1 MTDPSDKEAEALFIA
16 LDTLDQITRPAPSVT
31 RKIGFNELYA
41 YANDP
46 AHPPARDLHDALANN
61 LALRRDL
68 KRLLNKQ
75 ALAHL
80 PRLAAAS
87 SGEISERDGDGFTLR
102 LRASKAQ
109 EDQIYLLI
117 QTEDRDDSPRL
128 LFVEDENGM
137 LHRLIIDDFSEGE
150 AQILLN
156 LQDDILKALR
166 NVKSTV
172 ILR

>member
-1 MTDPSDKEAEALFIA
+1 MIDPSDKEAEALFIA
-16 LDTLDQITRPAPSVT
+16 LDTLDQISRPDPDLP

-46 AHPPARDLHDALANN
+46 DHSPASDLIAALSTN
-61 LALRRDL
+61 LDLRRDL
-68 KRLLNKQ
+68 KRLLDKQ

-87 SGEISERDGDGFTLR
+87 SGEVTEREGDGFTLR
-102 LRASKAQ
+102 LKPSKAQ
-109 EDQIYLLI
+109 EDQVYLLI
-117 QTEDRDDSPRL
+117 QTQDRDDSPRL
-128 LFVEDENGM
+128 LFVEDEDAT
-137 LHRLIIDDFSEGE
+137 LHRLVIDDFLEGE

-156 LQDDILKALR
+156 LQDGILKALR
-166 NVKSTV
+166 NVKSSV